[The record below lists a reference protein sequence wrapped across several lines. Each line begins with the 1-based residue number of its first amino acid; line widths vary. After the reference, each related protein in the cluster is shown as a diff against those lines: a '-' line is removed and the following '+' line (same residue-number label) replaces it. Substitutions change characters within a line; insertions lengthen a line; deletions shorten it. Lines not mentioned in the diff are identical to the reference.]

1 MTRYK
6 ETKSRHSV
14 TKDFGGKVTVATKI
28 PANTCHPRESV
39 QFRSLDTPPTW
50 NCAKCG
56 KVIRV
61 EKPVNEAFI
70 QDFEEGKAKG

>member
-14 TKDFGGKVTVATKI
+14 TKDFGDKVTVGTTI
-28 PANTCHPRESV
+28 PANTCHPGENV
-39 QFRSLDTPPTW
+39 QFRSRDNPPTW

-56 KVIRV
+56 KEIRV

-70 QDFEEGKAKG
+70 HDLGTGKAK

>member
-1 MTRYK
+1 MAKYK
-6 ETKSRHSV
+6 EIKSRHSV
-14 TKDFGGKVTVATKI
+14 TKDFGERVTVGTTI
-28 PANTCHPRESV
+28 PANTSHRGEAV
-39 QFRSLDTPPTW
+39 QFRSLDKPPTW

-70 QDFEEGKAKG
+70 HEIEPEK